1 MKIFYFTATGNSL
14 YTAKRFGGELYSI
27 PKVLKSNEL
36 SYEDNEKIGIIFP
49 CYALSAP
56 GIVREFIEK
65 VTLKSPYIFAILTYG
80 NKVANGVGWFTEYAK
95 KNNIN
100 IHYANSLL
108 MIDNYLPFF
117 DIEQQ
122 KLKSK
127 NIEENLNSLLIDVS
141 ENKKYIQKGSL
152 VDSFITNGAQGLINV
167 APNLIFVKDFSINN
181 KCNGCGTCTKVCPKG
196 NISINKELKNSKPI
210 YGDTCESCLAC
221 INLCPQKA
229 INIKRDK
236 NPNARFKNEN
246 ISIKEIIDSNS

>member
-1 MKIFYFTATGNSL
+1 M
-14 YTAKRFGGELYSI
+14 
-27 PKVLKSNEL
+27 V
-36 SYEDNEKIGIIFP
+36 
-49 CYALSAP
+49 
-56 GIVREFIEK
+56 
-65 VTLKSPYIFAILTYG
+65 
-80 NKVANGVGWFTEYAK
+80 
-95 KNNIN
+95 
-100 IHYANSLL
+100 
-108 MIDNYLPFF
+108 DNYLPFF

-127 NIEENLNSLLIDVS
+127 NIEENLNSLFMDVS
-141 ENKKYIQKGSL
+141 KNKKYIHKGSL

-167 APNLIFVKDFSINN
+167 APSLIFVKDFSINN

-196 NISINKELKNSKPI
+196 NISINKNLKNSKPI